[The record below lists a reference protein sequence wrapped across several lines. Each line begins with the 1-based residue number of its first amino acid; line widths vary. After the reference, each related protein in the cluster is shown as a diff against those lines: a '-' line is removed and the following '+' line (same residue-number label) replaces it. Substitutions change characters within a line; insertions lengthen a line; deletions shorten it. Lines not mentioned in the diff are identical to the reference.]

1 MVEAAI
7 AEASGEGNGS
17 SSILSQKRACCS
29 SISPG
34 DGAKRVG
41 TEDKRLSTTLLDLSI
56 LDCPICFEA
65 FTIPIFQCDNG
76 HLACSSCCAKLSDK
90 CPSCASP
97 IGHIR
102 CRAMESVLESI
113 LIPCANAKLGCA
125 KNVSYGKVS
134 THEKECAFSLCS
146 CPVLDCNYT
155 GPYKDLYDH
164 YKFTHRKK
172 WSTGLAY
179 MISNYRQSSFGAKMN
194 ISDKIFIIVND
205 TRSLLFVVQCFREP
219 YGVYVTVRC
228 IAPSAPE
235 VGEFSYQISYKS
247 VDEHTMFYKSPVV
260 KRIREVSFQT
270 PQENSMLLIPLSWLS
285 GDSLEINICIK
296 KKTN

>member
-1 MVEAAI
+1 MVE

-17 SSILSQKRACCS
+17 SSILSQKRPRCS

-76 HLACSSCCAKLSDK
+76 HLTCSSCCPKLSDK
-90 CPSCASP
+90 CPSCSSP
-97 IGHIR
+97 IGRIR
-102 CRAMESVLESI
+102 CKAMESVLESI
-113 LIPCANAKLGCA
+113 FIPCPNAKFGCT
-125 KNVSYGKVS
+125 KKVSYGKES
-134 THEKECAFSLCS
+134 THEKECTFSLCS

-155 GPYKDLYDH
+155 GSYKDLYDH
-164 YKFTHRKK
+164 YKFIHLDCYVDIVLNTF
-172 WSTGLAY
+172 
-179 MISNYRQSSFGAKMN
+179 SFGNSFRAYMN
-194 ISDKIFIIVND
+194 ISDKILLRLD
-205 TRSLLFVVQCFREP
+205 HTRSLLFVVQCFREP

-235 VGEFSYQISYKS
+235 VGEFSYHISYTS
-247 VDEHTMFYKSPVV
+247 VDEHTMIYKSPVV

-270 PQENSMLLIPLSWLS
+270 PQENSMLLIPLGCLN
-285 GDSLEINICIK
+285 GDSLEMDICIK
-296 KKTN
+296 KKTNQE